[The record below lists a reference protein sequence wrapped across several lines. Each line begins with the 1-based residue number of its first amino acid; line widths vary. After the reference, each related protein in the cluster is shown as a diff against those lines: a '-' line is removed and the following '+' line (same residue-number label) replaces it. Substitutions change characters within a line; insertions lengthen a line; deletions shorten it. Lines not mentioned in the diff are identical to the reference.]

1 MTQGLLP
8 FQYESEAGEAG
19 LTGLAGL
26 PLYLEL
32 WRAAGLE
39 QSVARHVAVSGNQGW
54 SDRQMVSAL
63 VLLNL
68 AGGEGLDDLD
78 RLEADGGLCRL
89 VRAAEAHGRSRQA
102 RRAEERRWRRQR
114 SRALPSPHAAGRWLA
129 GFHEADEEARREAGR
144 AFIPAS
150 SEGVAGL
157 WRVNGDLLE
166 AVQAQRPAAQATLDM
181 DATLIETHKRA
192 ALYCYK
198 HFKAYQPLNTW
209 WAEQGL
215 IVHSEFRD
223 GNVPAGHEQL
233 RVLEEAARLLPA
245 GVTKLYLRSDTA
257 AYQQNLLKY
266 CAEGKNRRFGVIE
279 FAISADVTAEFRQ
292 AVAQL
297 PEAAWQTLDRIVDG
311 ERYASG
317 QQWAEVGYVPNWAGM
332 SKTAP
337 DYRFLAIREPLD
349 ELDLGDG
356 EQLPFPTMSFPTLGR
371 YKLFGLRHQP
381 HASGRRTDPLAARA
395 LRQERG
401 SARGDEGRSRR
412 RAAAERAV
420 RGQCGVVGDHG
431 PRSQSQRDDEGS
443 GARRRLGC
451 AAHEGDAVSSDRSA
465 GPSRAP
471 RAPADRPAF
480 GRRPRSDPGRARR
493 HPCPPPGAERM
504 IAPSLPL
511 DLPTT
516 PGAAGHGGV
525 VAARP
530 GQDSSTMQEAS
541 RPQP

>member
-1 MTQGLLP
+1 VTQGLLP
-8 FQYESEAGEAG
+8 FRYESEAGEAG

-39 QSVARHVAVSGNQGW
+39 QSVARHVAVTGNQGW

-114 SRALPSPHAAGRWLA
+114 SRTLPSPHAAGRWLA
-129 GFHEADEEARREAGR
+129 WFHDADEEARREAGR

-181 DATLIETHKRA
+181 DATLIETHKRT

-292 AVAQL
+292 AAAEL

-349 ELDLGDG
+349 ELDLGDA
-356 EQLPFPTMSFPTLGR
+356 EQLPFPTMSFGTAGR
-371 YKLFGLRHQP
+371 YKLFGLVTNRTLPGDEVIRWQRERCGKSEEA
-381 HASGRRTDPLAARA
+381 HAVMKDDLAGGRLPSGLFGANAAWWAIMVLAHNLNAMMKRLVLGGDWAARRMKAMRFHLIA
-395 LRQERG
+395 LPGRVVRHARQLIVRL
-401 SARGDEGRSRR
+401 SAGALDLIRDA
-412 RAAAERAV
+412 RAAILSL
-420 RGQCGVVGDHG
+420 Q
-431 PRSQSQRDDEGS
+431 P
-443 GARRRLGC
+443 
-451 AAHEGDAVSSDRSA
+451 
-465 GPSRAP
+465 
-471 RAPADRPAF
+471 
-480 GRRPRSDPGRARR
+480 
-493 HPCPPPGAERM
+493 
-504 IAPSLPL
+504 APS
-511 DLPTT
+511 
-516 PGAAGHGGV
+516 G
-525 VAARP
+525 
-530 GQDSSTMQEAS
+530 
-541 RPQP
+541 

>member
-1 MTQGLLP
+1 VTQGLLP

-39 QSVARHVAVSGNQGW
+39 QSVARHVAVSGAQGW

-89 VRAAEAHGRSRQA
+89 VRAADGHGRSRRE
-102 RRAEERRWRRQR
+102 RRAEARRWRGRR
-114 SRALPSPHAAGRWLA
+114 SRTLPSPHAAGRWLA
-129 GFHEADEEARREAGR
+129 GFHDAGEEARREAGR

-157 WRVNGDLLE
+157 WRVNGDLLQ

-181 DATLIETHKRA
+181 DATLIETHKRT

-215 IVHSEFRD
+215 VVHSEFRD

-257 AYQQNLLKY
+257 AYQQDLLKY
-266 CAEGKNRRFGVIE
+266 CAEGKNGRFGVIE

-297 PEAAWQTLDRIVDG
+297 PEAAWQPLDRIVDG
-311 ERYASG
+311 ERYATG

-337 DYRFLAIREPLD
+337 DYRFLAIREPLG
-349 ELDLGDG
+349 ELDLGDA

-371 YKLFGLRHQP
+371 YKLFGLVTNRTLPGDELIRWQRERCGKSEEA
-381 HASGRRTDPLAARA
+381 HAVMKDDLAGGRLPSGLFGANAAWWTIMVLAHNLNAMMKGLALGGDWAARRMKAMRFHLIA
-395 LRQERG
+395 LPGRVVRHARRLIVRL
-401 SARGDEGRSRR
+401 SAGALDLIRNV
-412 RAAAERAV
+412 RAAILALY
-420 RGQCGVVGDHG
+420 
-431 PRSQSQRDDEGS
+431 P
-443 GARRRLGC
+443 
-451 AAHEGDAVSSDRSA
+451 
-465 GPSRAP
+465 
-471 RAPADRPAF
+471 
-480 GRRPRSDPGRARR
+480 
-493 HPCPPPGAERM
+493 
-504 IAPSLPL
+504 APS
-511 DLPTT
+511 
-516 PGAAGHGGV
+516 G
-525 VAARP
+525 
-530 GQDSSTMQEAS
+530 
-541 RPQP
+541 

>member
-1 MTQGLLP
+1 VKVTQGLLP

-39 QSVARHVAVSGNQGW
+39 QSVARHVAVSGAQGW

-102 RRAEERRWRRQR
+102 RRAEERRWRRRR
-114 SRALPSPHAAGRWLA
+114 SRALPSPDAAGRWLA
-129 GFHEADEEARREAGR
+129 GFHEADEEARRQPGR

-311 ERYASG
+311 ERYATA

-371 YKLFGLRHQP
+371 YKLFGLVTNRTLPGDDLIRWQRERCGKSEEA
-381 HASGRRTDPLAARA
+381 HAVMKDDLAGGRLPSGLFGANAAWWAIMVLAHNLNAMMKGLLLGGDWAARRMKAMRFHLIA
-395 LRQERG
+395 LPGRVVRHARRLIVRL
-401 SARGDEGRSRR
+401 SAGVLDLIRDL
-412 RAAAERAV
+412 RAAILA
-420 RGQCGVVGDHG
+420 
-431 PRSQSQRDDEGS
+431 
-443 GARRRLGC
+443 L
-451 AAHEGDAVSSDRSA
+451 
-465 GPSRAP
+465 
-471 RAPADRPAF
+471 
-480 GRRPRSDPGRARR
+480 
-493 HPCPPPGAERM
+493 HP
-504 IAPSLPL
+504 APS
-511 DLPTT
+511 
-516 PGAAGHGGV
+516 G
-525 VAARP
+525 
-530 GQDSSTMQEAS
+530 
-541 RPQP
+541 

>member
-1 MTQGLLP
+1 MAQGLLP

-39 QSVARHVAVSGNQGW
+39 QSVARHVAVSGAQGW

-68 AGGEGLDDLD
+68 AGGEGLDDLG

-89 VRAAEAHGRSRQA
+89 VRAAEAHGRSRRQ
-102 RRAEERRWRRQR
+102 RRAEARRWRRQR

-129 GFHEADEEARREAGR
+129 GFHDAGEEARREAGR
-144 AFIPAS
+144 AFIPAP

-157 WRVNGDLLE
+157 WRVNGDLLQ
-166 AVQAQRPAAQATLDM
+166 AVQAQRPATQATLDM
-181 DATLIETHKRA
+181 DATLVETHKRA
-192 ALYCYK
+192 ALHCYK

-233 RVLEEAARLLPA
+233 RVLEEAAGLLPA

-297 PEAAWQTLDRIVDG
+297 PEAAWQALDRIVDG
-311 ERYASG
+311 ERYACG
-317 QQWAEVGYVPNWAGM
+317 QQWAEVGYVPNWAGI

-337 DYRFLAIREPLD
+337 DYRFLAIREPLG
-349 ELDLGDG
+349 ELDLGDA
-356 EQLPFPTMSFPTLGR
+356 EQLPFPTMSFPALGR
-371 YKLFGLRHQP
+371 YKLFGLVTNRTLPGDELIRWQRERCGKSEEAHAVMKDDLAGGRLPSGLFGANAAWWAIMVLAHNLNAMMKRLALGGDWPAHRMKAMRFHLIALPGRVVRH
-381 HASGRRTDPLAARA
+381 ARRLIVRLSAGALDLIRDARA
-395 LRQERG
+395 AILSLQ
-401 SARGDEGRSRR
+401 
-412 RAAAERAV
+412 
-420 RGQCGVVGDHG
+420 
-431 PRSQSQRDDEGS
+431 P
-443 GARRRLGC
+443 
-451 AAHEGDAVSSDRSA
+451 
-465 GPSRAP
+465 
-471 RAPADRPAF
+471 
-480 GRRPRSDPGRARR
+480 
-493 HPCPPPGAERM
+493 
-504 IAPSLPL
+504 APS
-511 DLPTT
+511 
-516 PGAAGHGGV
+516 G
-525 VAARP
+525 
-530 GQDSSTMQEAS
+530 
-541 RPQP
+541 